1 MILRKCDR
9 CGILE
14 NKDLDKWCRLTM
26 YSPTKG
32 RLLLD
37 MCPDCVEYLF
47 QCQHQFDKNNGIIT
61 QQDVAIMSP
70 EEFED
75 SINNKTKRK

>member
-1 MILRKCDR
+1 
-9 CGILE
+9 
-14 NKDLDKWCRLTM
+14 M

-37 MCPDCVEYLF
+37 MCPNCVEYLF

-61 QQDVAIMSP
+61 QQDVASMSL
-70 EEFED
+70 EEFEG
-75 SINNKTKRK
+75 IFNKLKRK

>member
-14 NKDLDKWCRLTM
+14 NKDWDKWCKLTM

-37 MCPDCVEYLF
+37 MCPNCVEYLF

-61 QQDVAIMSP
+61 QQDVASMSL
-70 EEFED
+70 EEFEG
-75 SINNKTKRK
+75 IFNKLKRK